1 MTEAAP
7 KILLVEDQPLTLLG
21 MKMSLQGL
29 NKYDVAAEAST
40 GEDAILEARRIK
52 PDVILMDV
60 SLPQMDGI
68 EASWRIKQELPR
80 TRIVMFTSHNTSD
93 VVAAALGAGADAYC
107 LKSRPVEHVAAIID
121 MVLQGKVWIDPLV
134 ADTVV
139 RDHGSGRANTN
150 VELKNFEMQVLKLIR
165 DGLSAQQIAQQL
177 RSSEDAVAA
186 VMRGIIQAFGYE
198 SAHQHQVTQS
208 ALAATP
214 EPESAEHWLEA
225 PVKGEDKRRVFADKY
240 AIESVLGVGGMG
252 TVYKAEHIYMKR
264 LVALKVLHPSLLS
277 DKKAIREFQQEGM
290 SIACL
295 NQDGIIGIY
304 DFGVSR
310 DHEPYIVMEL
320 CEGITL
326 DDVLKIETRLALPR
340 FKYLFLQVC
349 DALIA
354 AHEAGVIHCDIKPS
368 NFLIVKDADGNETVK
383 LADFGV
389 AKIMSRDSGETGEQG
404 QKLLVSGTP
413 CYMSPEQCSGRSLDQ
428 RTDIYSLGCVM
439 FEALTG
445 QKAFQGNNITEI
457 FTKHFHEIPPPLS
470 SVIPVLFPTDIEDC
484 VSKMMEK
491 EVQNRYQNMAEV
503 REVVASMRDAQFAI

>member
-1 MTEAAP
+1 MTEAVP

-29 NKYDVAAEAST
+29 NKYDVAAEAGT
-40 GEDAILEARRIK
+40 GEDAISEARRIR

-60 SLPQMDGI
+60 SLPLMDGI

-198 SAHQHQVTQS
+198 SAHKQEVTRS
-208 ALAATP
+208 ALASTP
-214 EPESAEHWLEA
+214 EPESAEQWLEA
-225 PVKGEDKRRVFADKY
+225 PAKGEDARRVFADKY
-240 AIESVLGVGGMG
+240 AIESVLGTGGMG

-264 LVALKVLHPSLLS
+264 LVALKVLHPSLVS

-295 NQDGIIGIY
+295 NHEGIIGIY

-326 DDVLKIETRLALPR
+326 DDVLKIETRLASPR
-340 FKYLFLQVC
+340 FKHLFLQVC

-354 AHEAGVIHCDIKPS
+354 AHGAGVIHCDIKPS
-368 NFLIVKDADGNETVK
+368 NFLIIKNADGNETVK

-389 AKIMSRDSGETGEQG
+389 AKIMHRDSGETGEQG

-445 QKAFQGNNITEI
+445 QKAFEGNNITEI
-457 FTKHFHEIPPPLS
+457 FTKHFHEIPPP
-470 SVIPVLFPTDIEDC
+470 I
-484 VSKMMEK
+484 SKIAW
-491 EVQNRYQNMAEV
+491 R
-503 REVVASMRDAQFAI
+503 R